1 MGGGFLMGKPIVT
14 VVGSLHMDFTVV
26 TDRLPSPGE
35 TVIGKTF
42 KMSPGGKGA
51 NQAVASSRLGAKVY
65 MVGRVGRDYLG
76 SLLVEAL
83 KKSGVETA
91 FVIKDPSS
99 YTGIALITVDPQ
111 GRNTIAVAP
120 GADGALRKEDV
131 ERAMPIIAQSSALLL
146 QLEVPIEVVTYAA
159 EEARKRGIKVFL
171 NPAPFKPLPED
182 LYRNIFALTPNEVEA
197 SALTGIEAKDEEKL
211 GKMASKLLDLG
222 TENVVITLGS
232 KGAFLAHR
240 KGSLLIPAYRVKP
253 LDTTGAGDAFNAALA
268 VAVAEGSSIEDAVR
282 FANLVAACKVT
293 KLGAQEGLP
302 KRNEVEAFKGGLIS
316 P

>member
-1 MGGGFLMGKPIVT
+1 MGKPIVT

-35 TVIGKTF
+35 TVIGRTF

-65 MVGRVGRDYLG
+65 MVGRVGEDYLG

-83 KKSGVETA
+83 RKNGVETA
-91 FVIKDPSS
+91 FVTKDPSS

-120 GADGALRKEDV
+120 GADEALRKEDV

-146 QLEVPIEVVTYAA
+146 QLEVPIEVVTYAS
-159 EEARKRGIKVFL
+159 EEARKRGVKVFL
-171 NPAPFKPLPED
+171 NPAPFKPLPEG

-197 SALTGIEAKDEEKL
+197 SALTGIEAKDKENL
-211 GKMASKLLDLG
+211 GKIASKILDLG
-222 TENVVITLGS
+222 IENVVITLGS
-232 KGAFLAHR
+232 KGAFLSNR
-240 KGSLLIPAYRVKP
+240 KGSLFVPAYRVKA

-268 VAVAEGSSIEDAVR
+268 VAVAEDSTIEDAVR

-293 KLGAQEGLP
+293 RLGAQEGLP
-302 KRNEVEAFKGGLIS
+302 TRDEVEAFKKKLIA